1 MIKGQGRHR
10 DIDILFRL
18 VSMSKNFII
27 HNKNMS
33 RKYFDK
39 LMTGT
44 GVTDKKF
51 KSTLGERLMKGM
63 GWAE

>member
-1 MIKGQGRHR
+1 MDALINIK
-10 DIDILFRL
+10 
-18 VSMSKNFII
+18 
-27 HNKNMS
+27 MS

-51 KSTLGERLMKGM
+51 KSSLAERLMKGM
-63 GWAE
+63 GWEE